1 MLELPGQSALSNF
14 RLSKLTRK
22 LRQADRRV
30 TGVEARFVYLIDT
43 NATPSD
49 EERQRLDALLL
60 SNDEPGTLSSQART
74 VYVLPRPGTISPWSS
89 KATDIAKACDI
100 GTVERI
106 ERGICYGLL
115 CSAEVNDRDFT
126 ALGQLLCDR
135 MTEALFTEVA

>member
-49 EERQRLDALLL
+49 EERQRLEALLL
-60 SNDEPGTLSSQART
+60 SNDEPGTLSSQARK

-106 ERGICYGLL
+106 ERGICYG
-115 CSAEVNDRDFT
+115 E
-126 ALGQLLCDR
+126 
-135 MTEALFTEVA
+135 